1 MCDNCEATKHIA
13 LFVPSLNGGGAEKVM
28 VLLANGFADRGYDVD
43 LVVASFQGEFTHEV
57 SVKVRIVN
65 LNETRTVK
73 ALLPL
78 KRYLSKSNP
87 DVLLSTLPHA
97 NIVSI
102 LAGALSRTSTRIVVC
117 QQSSPSQSLFGG
129 WKRTVLRQLCRTFY
143 PLSDMCICSSD
154 GIVEEMHNLLNMK
167 TSKLKRI
174 YNPVDEARINRLK
187 EEDPGHPW
195 FNDPEKP
202 VVLAVGRLTE
212 AKDYPN
218 LLHAFRKLR
227 DKRKAALIILGQGPM
242 EAYLK
247 KLTVQ
252 LNLVDDV
259 DFLGFQ
265 SNPYSFMR
273 NCDLF
278 VLSSAWEG
286 LPGVL
291 IEALA
296 CGANIVSTDCKTG
309 PREILEDGAL
319 GALVPIKNS
328 TALARQ
334 MSKALSS
341 QVPVQKKDMKRFN
354 REHIETAYISELFPV
369 TDIRF

>member
-1 MCDNCEATKHIA
+1 
-13 LFVPSLNGGGAEKVM
+13 
-28 VLLANGFADRGYDVD
+28 
-43 LVVASFQGEFTHEV
+43 
-57 SVKVRIVN
+57 
-65 LNETRTVK
+65 
-73 ALLPL
+73 
-78 KRYLSKSNP
+78 
-87 DVLLSTLPHA
+87 
-97 NIVSI
+97 
-102 LAGALSRTSTRIVVC
+102 
-117 QQSSPSQSLFGG
+117 
-129 WKRTVLRQLCRTFY
+129 
-143 PLSDMCICSSD
+143 
-154 GIVEEMHNLLNMK
+154 
-167 TSKLKRI
+167 
-174 YNPVDEARINRLK
+174 
-187 EEDPGHPW
+187 
-195 FNDPEKP
+195 
-202 VVLAVGRLTE
+202 
-212 AKDYPN
+212 
-218 LLHAFRKLR
+218 
-227 DKRKAALIILGQGPM
+227 
-242 EAYLK
+242 
-247 KLTVQ
+247 
-252 LNLVDDV
+252 
-259 DFLGFQ
+259 
-265 SNPYSFMR
+265 MR